1 MFSPGGQPPPLVD
14 TAAGRIG
21 VGICYDLMFPELTRR
36 LALDGADVLAF
47 PTNSP
52 RLVPPEGPW
61 PMEVA
66 VAATTAY
73 VNRVFVAVADRC
85 GSERGVEW
93 VGGSVIAGPSGRLLA
108 GPPDRAGGPVTVAA
122 ECRLDEARDKRWGER
137 NDVLGDRRSDVLGG
151 I

>member
-1 MFSPGGQPPPLVD
+1 
-14 TAAGRIG
+14 
-21 VGICYDLMFPELTRR
+21 MFPELTRR
-36 LALDGADVLAF
+36 LALDGAEVLAF

-93 VGGSVIAGPSGRLLA
+93 VGAAWLLA
-108 GPPDRAGGPVTVAA
+108 PAAGCWPARLIAPAARPRWPPSAGWTRPATSAGASETTCSATAA
-122 ECRLDEARDKRWGER
+122 AMCWAASE
-137 NDVLGDRRSDVLGG
+137 
-151 I
+151 